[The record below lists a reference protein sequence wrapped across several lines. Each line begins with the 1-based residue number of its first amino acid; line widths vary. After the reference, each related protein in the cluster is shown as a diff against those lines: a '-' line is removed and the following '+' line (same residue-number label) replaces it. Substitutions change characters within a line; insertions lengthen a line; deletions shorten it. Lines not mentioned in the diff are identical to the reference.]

1 MTGQLTGP
9 LENEITIKKSTD
21 REDRVKMFKGSLF
34 ITNIKDISQ
43 DNMWREKRI
52 KKVSNSRKKWWRN
65 YQTID
70 SLVRGYHE
78 NKKFESNPILE
89 KTLTLFA

>member
-43 DNMWREKRI
+43 DNM
-52 KKVSNSRKKWWRN
+52 
-65 YQTID
+65 
-70 SLVRGYHE
+70 
-78 NKKFESNPILE
+78 
-89 KTLTLFA
+89 

>member
-21 REDRVKMFKGSLF
+21 QEDRVKMFKGSLF

-43 DNMWREKRI
+43 DNMWREKRV
-52 KKVSNSRKKWWRN
+52 K
-65 YQTID
+65 YQTI
-70 SLVRGYHE
+70 
-78 NKKFESNPILE
+78 E
-89 KTLTLFA
+89 KNDEETVKL